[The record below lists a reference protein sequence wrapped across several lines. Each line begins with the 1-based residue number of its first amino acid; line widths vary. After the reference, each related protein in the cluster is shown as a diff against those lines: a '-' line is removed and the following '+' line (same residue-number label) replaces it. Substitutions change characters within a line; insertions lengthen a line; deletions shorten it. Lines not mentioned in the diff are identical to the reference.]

1 MATDGAS
8 MIDRDRQHRGRGE
21 ALASKANKQPNVL
34 LRKQRELRGWS
45 LQEVVDQIAR
55 LCEAE
60 GKTAAVNLYMV
71 SRWEAG
77 IHQPIPF
84 YRAKLCQLY
93 NLSAVELG
101 FITTPPSSQ
110 IEQHAPVQPATS
122 ASETLK
128 GINDPQPEQVR
139 DTKMIELLSP
149 ANYALRFPMFPM
161 PPASITLQE
170 NNLDL
175 MRSYR
180 QMLHDLLMLAST
192 ILILSPSMQWAAQR
206 HDKPVPTVTEMSID
220 ELESITISYW
230 RLCKNTSLDLLGNL
244 LEHFQTVIHLLR
256 RPQSKEIA
264 SRLYSL
270 AGECT
275 QLLGK
280 TLYDAQEYILA
291 WFYYAFSLKA
301 AQAASNHE
309 LWATGLGRMSLLL
322 MYWKR
327 PQAAL
332 PFLQEARQL
341 TIQSPRIRC
350 WLTAIEAEI
359 HAHLGDVEACD
370 TALATAK
377 TLTTSETIGE
387 DRYATGFN
395 LSRLAGYEGSCLVRL
410 RQPAR
415 ALPILQQTVALL
427 DPQAIR
433 RRSTLFA
440 DIGLAYAQMGNIEQA
455 CQFAYEALAITMQTR
470 SLSVLERVRLI
481 HAELESWKA
490 SENIQK
496 LEQQLRQ
503 TLTLI
508 TCEEKLS

>member
-1 MATDGAS
+1 
-8 MIDRDRQHRGRGE
+8 
-21 ALASKANKQPNVL
+21 LASKANKQPNTL

-45 LQEVVDQIAR
+45 LQEVADQIAR

-60 GKTAAVNLYMV
+60 QKGAAVNLYMV

-77 IHQPIPF
+77 IHRPTPF
-84 YRAKLCQLY
+84 YRTKLCQLY
-93 NLSAVELG
+93 NLSAAELG
-101 FITTPPSSQ
+101 FIASPQ
-110 IEQHAPVQPATS
+110 FEQHTSIQPGDS
-122 ASETLK
+122 ASETHKDIGDALPK
-128 GINDPQPEQVR
+128 QVH
-139 DTKMIELLSP
+139 DAKTLELLSP
-149 ANYALRFPMFPM
+149 TNYAFRSPLFSI
-161 PPASITLQE
+161 PPASITAHE

-180 QMLHDLLMLAST
+180 QMLHDQLMLAST
-192 ILILSPSMQWAAQR
+192 ILILSPSMKWAAR
-206 HDKPVPTVTEMSID
+206 RAELSAPSVTEMAID
-220 ELESITISYW
+220 ELEDITQSYW

-256 RPQSKEIA
+256 RPQPIEIA
-264 SRLYSL
+264 LRLYSL

-280 TLYDAQEYILA
+280 TLYDVQEYLLA

-327 PQAAL
+327 PQEAL

-350 WLTAIEAEI
+350 WLAAIEAET
-359 HAHLGDVEACD
+359 HAHLGDAEACD
-370 TALATAK
+370 IALANAK
-377 TLTTSETIGE
+377 TLITNESIGE

-395 LSRLAGYEGSCLVRL
+395 PSRLAGYEGACFVRL
-410 RQPAR
+410 RQSAR
-415 ALPILQQTVALL
+415 ALPALQQAVASL

-440 DIGLAYAQMGNIEQA
+440 DIGLVHAQMGNIEQA
-455 CQFAYEALAITMQTR
+455 CQFAIEALAITTQTR

-481 HAELESWKA
+481 RTELEPWEED
-490 SENIQK
+490 ENIQT
-496 LEQQLRQ
+496 LEKHLQQ
-503 TLTLI
+503 TLLFITSEETL
-508 TCEEKLS
+508 S